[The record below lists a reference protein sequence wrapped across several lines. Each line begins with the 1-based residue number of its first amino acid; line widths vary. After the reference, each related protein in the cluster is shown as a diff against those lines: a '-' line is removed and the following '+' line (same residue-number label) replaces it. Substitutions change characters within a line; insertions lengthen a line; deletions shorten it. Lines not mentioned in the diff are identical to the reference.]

1 MTVDYELVYS
11 INTVSQATGNLMKV
25 QDTHTH
31 THTHTQKA
39 LHTGRA
45 AEGTQIA
52 GAHTHA
58 RAQKA
63 LHTGRA
69 AEGTQMAGAH
79 AHTHTHTQKALHTGR
94 AAQGMQMA
102 GRVTVSHCNPSI
114 PLLSHEAQ
122 GKKETAQATIV
133 NIRQKTESISSMKQ
147 E

>member
-1 MTVDYELVYS
+1 MLLRARRW
-11 INTVSQATGNLMKV
+11 QARMHMH
-25 QDTHTH
+25 THTH
-31 THTHTQKA
+31 THTHTLKA

-45 AEGTQIA
+45 AQ
-52 GAHTHA
+52 
-58 RAQKA
+58 
-63 LHTGRA
+63 
-69 AEGTQMAGAH
+69 GTQMAGTRAH
-79 AHTHTHTQKALHTGR
+79 THTHTHTHTQKALHTGR